1 MQNITEICGQ
11 TPLVKLRNI
20 IRNPETDIS
29 LKLEAMNGSGSIKM
43 RPAKYII
50 ERAEESGALKPGGT
64 IIESSSGNFG
74 IACAMIG
81 AAKGYRVIMVVDP
94 KTTPTNRALL
104 EVYGAELVVIEVPDE
119 DGAYH
124 KSRISFADRLAQE
137 IPNSFRPDQ
146 CFNLQNNE
154 AHYQSTAVEIL
165 NQCQG
170 RIDALI
176 ISVSTGGQI
185 GGIGR
190 YFHEH
195 SPNTK
200 IIAIEPVGSCIFGG
214 KPHAYLLPGM
224 GLSWTPTNITDLNHI
239 DSIYKVPDE
248 DAFLA
253 CRILAKREGILV
265 GGSTGANVMVA
276 LNLSQQL
283 GSAHIVCMA
292 SDGGERYLE
301 TIYNDVWMQEK
312 NLQTHC
318 TIDELYER
326 TSQLKIYGDNPA
338 ENGNYQPHL
347 RNELFSMADK
357 ITTES
362 PLLKRFIQPEIAL

>member
-224 GLSWTPTNITDLNHI
+224 GL
-239 DSIYKVPDE
+239 
-248 DAFLA
+248 
-253 CRILAKREGILV
+253 
-265 GGSTGANVMVA
+265 
-276 LNLSQQL
+276 
-283 GSAHIVCMA
+283 
-292 SDGGERYLE
+292 
-301 TIYNDVWMQEK
+301 
-312 NLQTHC
+312 
-318 TIDELYER
+318 
-326 TSQLKIYGDNPA
+326 
-338 ENGNYQPHL
+338 
-347 RNELFSMADK
+347 
-357 ITTES
+357 
-362 PLLKRFIQPEIAL
+362 